1 MFLGESFDVVEAIRR
16 LAAEVDSVQQVNA
29 ALKARVEVLEGK
41 RAPRPLTP
49 AYSAEPSMAAPT
61 GAGAGVTVGDLVA
74 GEQATAPGQDVAASS
89 TTEKPVRRVKKL

>member
-41 RAPRPLTP
+41 RAPRPPTP

-74 GEQATAPGQDVAASS
+74 EPETQTVA
-89 TTEKPVRRVKKL
+89 RRVKGEAALRKA

>member
-41 RAPRPLTP
+41 RAPRPLI
-49 AYSAEPSMAAPT
+49 
-61 GAGAGVTVGDLVA
+61 TVGDLVA

-89 TTEKPVRRVKKL
+89 TTEKPVRRVKGEAQVVDRIDGRTDRKV